1 MLSNDSILKI
11 SNAIKSDVIERLY
24 ETDEYTEFLQSILPE
39 IVQDVLGD
47 VEEDLKYQIAF
58 NLFESIILK

>member
-1 MLSNDSILKI
+1 MLSNNSIRQI
-11 SNAIKSDVIERLY
+11 SDAIKSDVIEKLY

-39 IVQDVLGD
+39 LVQDVLGD
-47 VEEDLKYQIAF
+47 VEEELKYQIAF